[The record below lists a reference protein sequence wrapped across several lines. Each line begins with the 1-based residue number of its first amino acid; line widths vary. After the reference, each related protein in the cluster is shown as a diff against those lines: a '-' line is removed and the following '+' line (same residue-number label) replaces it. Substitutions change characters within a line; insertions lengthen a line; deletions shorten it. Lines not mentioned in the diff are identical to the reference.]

1 MQLLLKNALI
11 VDSNSSHHLLKKD
24 VLMKDGKVEQ
34 IAESIENTG
43 HYTEISSEFLCISK
57 GWFDLNCYIPDP
69 GQEHREDIIS
79 GTRAAAS
86 GGFTSIALM
95 PNAYPSVQSKTG
107 VDYVINKSLGTIVNV
122 HPIGAITKDCK
133 GIELT
138 EMHDMYEAGAV
149 AFSDGYKALNN
160 SGMLLRS
167 LEYVKAFDGIIF
179 HHPEDN
185 SISLNGQ
192 MNEGQ
197 TSVELGLHASP
208 AIAESLCVARDL
220 YLLEYTQSK
229 LHFIDISTKESVKLI
244 REAKAR
250 GLSVTASVNAYNLLL
265 DDTFL
270 QNFDT
275 NAKVNPH
282 LRTKEDVQ
290 ALIEGIVDG
299 TIDSICSAHFPHDE
313 ESKNL
318 EFDQADYGMI
328 GFETAF
334 AVANT
339 VLKNRLP
346 LDKIIE
352 KFTDGCAN
360 VLGDYCYPIEEGN
373 QANMT
378 IFDPS
383 LSWVFQ
389 ASDIKSKSKNT
400 PFLDYTFTG
409 KALGIINKKKMF
421 WNDSTIK

>member
-24 VLMKDGKVEQ
+24 ILIRDGKIEK
-34 IAESIENTG
+34 IAEFIEKIDD
-43 HYTEISSEFLCISK
+43 YTEVTSEFLCISK

-79 GTRAAAS
+79 GTKSAAS

-95 PNAYPSVQSKTG
+95 PIAYPPTQSKTG
-107 VDYVINKSLGTIVNV
+107 IEYIINKSLGTIINV
-122 HPIGAITKDCK
+122 HPIGAITKDCNGK
-133 GIELT
+133 ELT

-149 AFSDGYKALNN
+149 AFSDGYKALSN

-220 YLLEYTQSK
+220 YILEYTQSK

-244 REAKAR
+244 RDAKAK

-265 DDTFL
+265 EDTYL
-270 QNFDT
+270 KNFDS

-282 LRTKEDVQ
+282 LRSKEDRD
-290 ALIEGIVDG
+290 ALIEGLIDG
-299 TIDSICSAHFPHDE
+299 TIDTICSAHLPQDE

-339 VLKNRLP
+339 ALHSKMP
-346 LDKIIE
+346 IDKIIE
-352 KFTDGCAN
+352 KFTDGCVN
-360 VLGDYCYPIEEGN
+360 VLGEYCYPIEEGN
-373 QANMT
+373 QANIT

-383 LSWVFQ
+383 INWVFQ
-389 ASDIKSKSKNT
+389 SSDIKSKSKNT
-400 PFLDYTFTG
+400 PFVNYTFFG